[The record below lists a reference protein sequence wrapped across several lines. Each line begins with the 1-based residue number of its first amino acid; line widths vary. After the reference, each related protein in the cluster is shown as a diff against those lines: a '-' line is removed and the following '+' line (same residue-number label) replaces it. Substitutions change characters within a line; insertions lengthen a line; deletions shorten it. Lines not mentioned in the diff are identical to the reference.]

1 MLRFLWTMALF
12 FWYYLLLHS
21 RALADEE
28 ATGELTPSSKN
39 SPEEKSSIYSWL
51 PSMPKFPSFGL
62 FGRSGGKN
70 EDAVSTTTAKGVTEI
85 IGLFEDHTGSGEGS
99 NSEESQQTTTLTQG
113 LFMSVAKIRTEPPPT
128 GTSDLPYSSIAQ
140 SNSET
145 FVSPTSSYIRNTLFT
160 NSPHRSN
167 TPEQNTTH
175 MLTPWRSTT
184 AATSSTGATENPL
197 PNSVYRETIF
207 HTERISSTIPPE
219 ATAPTALTWKTV
231 RTTTPKPGLVE
242 TTQTSTHLLGLVT
255 LPAISESN
263 FVGEEEDL
271 SVSVAL
277 HSVKGTSE
285 IHSTQS
291 NWNLGLSEISLVNTE
306 QQPGVTSTFLR
317 TDPTTVEGTTSD
329 INPTQNPLDLSETST
344 VNFEQHSEVFPAAL
358 KTDHN
363 LEVVRTTSEI
373 YHTQSYLYLGFS
385 ETTTTNAK
393 QEPGVFSST
402 LRKDSN
408 LVAATTK
415 AEIQTTQSHLDLGF
429 SKTSTVNA
437 ELQPRVFSTTL
448 WIDRNLAVESIPST
462 TQSQR
467 ANFPIVEGILSES
480 PSLLLYT
487 EDWTSNLPS
496 SDSTLLPDCNK
507 ERSGICNLS
516 YTWDVTTSLRMKPTQ
531 NITTTNQSTNAFLIP
546 ATPML
551 VPLYTDWNSAM
562 AAWGLAWEAHV
573 YGAGGVF
580 AALTLASALNLLC
593 LPLRCPSGCGYFAL
607 VSLFLLA
614 AACTRSFSLL
624 YDAYGHQ
631 DRISSTEASLMLF
644 EAPFPCLTA
653 AFGLVF
659 LLLSMRSRMQL
670 SYSAFQRPCFLA
682 CLVVMHFAAAFGPV
696 TFLKFYRQTPPLCL
710 FLSLISRGAFV
721 ALATFLS
728 AAYFVFYIY
737 VRADSKHIYHL
748 NNTSPTPAERY
759 NRCPFA
765 ESRDWN
771 RAAITVCLSALFS
784 LACAGLQFYAM
795 LNAMGVIGGE
805 EVFYPWPWW
814 AFQFSCRLCELG
826 VCLTLALVVAQP
838 VFCSD
843 QLPAAG
849 SCWTELL
856 ASKSP
861 ILPGT
866 YQWTLSQQEKLA
878 IVDTV
883 GLGET
888 ESLPLYTLM
897 DERLG
902 SSLNG
907 LDLLYHS
914 NRALVYRDLDLDLG
928 LLGSEKPEDG
938 GGREPSGGSSFSS
951 DSTADLR
958 PPSPI
963 NLRRSIDEAL
973 FSEALFPMS
982 LFSPVRPIRCSDA
995 SVNNHWTLPSNG
1007 PCEPL
1012 STDSSLYRTSSCL
1025 EMASQLQFSASQSQG
1040 AATEGAPTSPSTG
1053 SSSSNSSAER
1063 WRSSSSSCF
1072 LYRASL
1078 AGSSLVLCP
1087 SSERHTR
1094 ELPQEGSNVASHNP
1108 QRHYQALGAAS
1119 QESLNLSTE
1128 TDRSVQQE
1136 FITVCRQMDSLSIC
1150 SETID
1155 L

>member
-263 FVGEEEDL
+263 FVGEQEDL

-531 NITTTNQSTNAFLIP
+531 NSTTTNQSTNAFLIP